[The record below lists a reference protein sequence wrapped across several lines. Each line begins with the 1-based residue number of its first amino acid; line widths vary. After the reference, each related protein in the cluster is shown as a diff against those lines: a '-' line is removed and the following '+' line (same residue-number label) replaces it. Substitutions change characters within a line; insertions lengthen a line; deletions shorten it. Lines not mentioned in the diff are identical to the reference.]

1 MKQKIPK
8 NIEDFYQSKK
18 SKNMA
23 MLLIIIGLAILFF
36 LITILRM
43 NVVD

>member
-1 MKQKIPK
+1 MKQKTPK

-18 SKNMA
+18 SKNIV
-23 MLLIIIGLAILFF
+23 MLLIIIGLAVLFF